1 MKEEWVENFVYI
13 LELILMVEVWLKKES
28 FPREHVMDPSRLG
41 KAIGF
46 YMDRLTQICPRE
58 GMGSLLIKNHLM
70 FHLPQYILRWGPPSG
85 WDSSTLERS
94 HKTQAKRPAQLT
106 QQRPETFTS
115 QLAARYCDLRIVKR
129 FREKFHVND
138 LFKERPKDVDLTG
151 EPGQEH
157 ATNQMDSHAGDAPAA
172 SGSLFEVG
180 IDHTGNAG
188 VKWKNRPGRQSHLQ
202 SVQDLV
208 AEVIV
213 SRIEPGEEKV
223 VEGFTEYKTVIN
235 GERVL
240 FRAHP
245 SYRSASRQ
253 QRDVWY
259 DWALFDLK
267 QQNAFPNT
275 PIPGQILMFVHVPFI
290 FDEVTHR
297 GIRLIPNEPHAVVRL
312 FQRAP
317 DKYFRKDR
325 SGKEPYSYLV
335 HFGNTRDHYHIIPCR
350 YIHSTTIVV
359 PNIVVRPP
367 KVGFWNTKRK
377 KQRRKELDGLIDPL
391 GPGYFV
397 VSPKFDWG
405 ECFGRLIGNFHAT
418 SQRTS

>member
-1 MKEEWVENFVYI
+1 M
-13 LELILMVEVWLKKES
+13 
-28 FPREHVMDPSRLG
+28 
-41 KAIGF
+41 
-46 YMDRLTQICPRE
+46 
-58 GMGSLLIKNHLM
+58 
-70 FHLPQYILRWGPPSG
+70 
-85 WDSSTLERS
+85 
-94 HKTQAKRPAQLT
+94 
-106 QQRPETFTS
+106 
-115 QLAARYCDLRIVKR
+115 
-129 FREKFHVND
+129 
-138 LFKERPKDVDLTG
+138 
-151 EPGQEH
+151 
-157 ATNQMDSHAGDAPAA
+157 
-172 SGSLFEVG
+172 
-180 IDHTGNAG
+180 
-188 VKWKNRPGRQSHLQ
+188 
-202 SVQDLV
+202 
-208 AEVIV
+208 
-213 SRIEPGEEKV
+213 
-223 VEGFTEYKTVIN
+223 EGFTEYKTVIN

-275 PIPGQILMFVHVPFI
+275 PFPGQILMFVHVPFI
-290 FDEVTHR
+290 FDEVMHR
-297 GIRLIPNEPHAVVRL
+297 GIGLIPNEPHAVVWL

-359 PNIVVRPP
+359 PNIVVCPP
-367 KVGFWNTKRK
+367 KVGCWNTKRK

-418 SQRTS
+418 SQQTS